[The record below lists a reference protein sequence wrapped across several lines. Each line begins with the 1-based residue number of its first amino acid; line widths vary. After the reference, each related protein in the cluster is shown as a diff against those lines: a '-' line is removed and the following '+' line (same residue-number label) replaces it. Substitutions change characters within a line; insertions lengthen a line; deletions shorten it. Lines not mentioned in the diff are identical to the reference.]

1 LFSAGKRNLLL
12 LASLLFTLLLQW
24 YVLNYLPL
32 VDCLPFKRGN
42 NIEAQTR
49 PPAGSIP
56 DSIAIRFIYEKEGK
70 RYEFAP
76 ESLPADFETYTY
88 VDRIDK
94 VVRQGNAVPPI
105 KGFTLKGVTG
115 IDSAAAV
122 YAMPKVVL
130 LFVMNIDNL
139 ASVEA
144 ERIRSIQQKLPVF
157 IVTSSTLLVAQKV
170 LSEQGLATI
179 PVCNN
184 DNTVVK
190 TAARTDP
197 TMYYLEKGT
206 VINKWG
212 KQSFNKAVTYIKQR

>member
-1 LFSAGKRNLLL
+1 
-12 LASLLFTLLLQW
+12 
-24 YVLNYLPL
+24 
-32 VDCLPFKRGN
+32 
-42 NIEAQTR
+42 
-49 PPAGSIP
+49 
-56 DSIAIRFIYEKEGK
+56 
-70 RYEFAP
+70 
-76 ESLPADFETYTY
+76 
-88 VDRIDK
+88 
-94 VVRQGNAVPPI
+94 
-105 KGFTLKGVTG
+105 
-115 IDSAAAV
+115 
-122 YAMPKVVL
+122 
-130 LFVMNIDNL
+130 MNIDNL

-144 ERIRSIQQKLPVF
+144 ERIRGIQQKLPVF

-179 PVCNN
+179 PVFNN